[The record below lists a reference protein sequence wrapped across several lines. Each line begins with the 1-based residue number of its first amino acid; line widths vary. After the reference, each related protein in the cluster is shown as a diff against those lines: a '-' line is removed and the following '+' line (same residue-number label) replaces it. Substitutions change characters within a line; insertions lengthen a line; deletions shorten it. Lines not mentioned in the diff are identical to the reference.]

1 VAANRYI
8 SLTTYRRDGTP
19 VATPVWVADLGD
31 GTVGFT
37 TGADSGKVKRL
48 GHTPDVRVAP
58 CNARGV
64 VPPGSPVWAGSA
76 RVARAADH
84 ARVRA
89 AVASRYGW
97 QFRLVEL
104 AGRLRRHASGEVG
117 VVVTFSGDDGGNES
131 LSPRDRR

>member
-1 VAANRYI
+1 MTAPGPVVAANRYI
-8 SLTTYRRDGTP
+8 ALTTYRRDGTP

-48 GHTPDVRVAP
+48 RRTSAVLVAP

-64 VPPGSPVWAGSA
+64 VPPDARSWNGSA
-76 RVARAADH
+76 RVARGADH

-89 AVASRYGW
+89 AIAARYGW
-97 QFRLVEL
+97 QLRLIDL
-104 AGRLRRHASGEVG
+104 AARLRRRQQDEVG
-117 VVVTFSGDDGGNES
+117 VVVSFSDEA
-131 LSPRDRR
+131 